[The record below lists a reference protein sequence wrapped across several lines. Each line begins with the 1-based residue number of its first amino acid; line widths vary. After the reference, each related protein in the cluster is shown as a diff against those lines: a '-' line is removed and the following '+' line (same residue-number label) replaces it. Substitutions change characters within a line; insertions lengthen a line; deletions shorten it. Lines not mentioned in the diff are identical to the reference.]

1 MELREM
7 ARVFSTVKHRVWKDS
22 ATVGHLT
29 DDPEE
34 AILTVWLVVM
44 LILLVCFLSSGVHFH
59 VF

>member
-1 MELREM
+1 MELQEM
-7 ARVFSTVKHRVWKDS
+7 ALAFSTVKHRAWKDS
-22 ATVGHLT
+22 VTVSHLT

-44 LILLVCFLSSGVHFH
+44 LILLVCFLNYVAHFH

>member
-7 ARVFSTVKHRVWKDS
+7 ARTFSTVKHRAWKDS
-22 ATVGHLT
+22 VTVSHLT